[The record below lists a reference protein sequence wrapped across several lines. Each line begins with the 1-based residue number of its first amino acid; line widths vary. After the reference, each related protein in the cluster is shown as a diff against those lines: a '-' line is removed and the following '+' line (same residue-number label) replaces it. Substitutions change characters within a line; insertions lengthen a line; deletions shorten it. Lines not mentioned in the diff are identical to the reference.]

1 MPLDKSQLPD
11 PASYYEAQGLRLIGP
26 QRAKWKTTR
35 CEFHDGSDSMR
46 INTHSG
52 AFICMAGC
60 GAKGGDVLAYHMAA
74 HGLTFVEACKDLGAW
89 IDDGKAPAAAPRPT
103 PLPARDALQ
112 LLATEARIVAMAASN
127 IAYGTN
133 LSDNDCA
140 RLRQS
145 AHRITAIS
153 EMFT

>member
-1 MPLDKSQLPD
+1 MSLDKNRLPD
-11 PASYYEAQGLRLIGP
+11 PQGYYEAQGLRLIGP

-52 AFICMAGC
+52 AFVCMAGC

-74 HGLTFVEACKDLGAW
+74 HGLPFIEACKDLDAW
-89 IDDGKAPAAAPRPT
+89 VDDGKTPAVAPRPT

-112 LLATEARIVAMAASN
+112 LLASEARIVAMAAGN
-127 IAYGTN
+127 IAYGTT
-133 LSDNDCA
+133 LTDNDRA
-140 RLRQS
+140 RLRQC
-145 AHRITAIS
+145 ANRITTIAG
-153 EMFT
+153 MFE